1 MTTKTHFLYKLV
13 PPRPTFFA
21 DQTEQEQKV
30 MADHVAYWSQLLS
43 AGTAVAFG
51 PVLDPAG
58 VFGVA
63 VVEADGDAELARIA
77 AGDPVVQAGIGTIET
92 YPMPGAIVRPSA

>member
-1 MTTKTHFLYKLV
+1 MTAKAHFVYKLI

-30 MADHVAYWSQLLS
+30 MTDHVRYWSRLLS

-58 VFGVA
+58 VFGLA
-63 VVEADGDAELARIA
+63 VVEADADELARIA
-77 AGDPVVQAGIGTIET
+77 AGDPVVLAGMGTVET
-92 YPMPGAIVRPSA
+92 YPMPGAIVRPAA